1 MLISYALGARTWER
15 HIDIEYN
22 DVPVS
27 PYCSVPS
34 QADEWFK
41 AFHKAVEMLGN
52 SASSRRIISKEETKY
67 LDALVRGV
75 YARRDL
81 PSGYELS
88 SETFA
93 QDFKLAV
100 PLRKGQLS
108 TREILNGLKITQGLT
123 AGEPVTINDIDGPY
137 ATQAELRQ
145 QILERGL

>member
-1 MLISYALGARTWER
+1 MLISYAFGAMNWDRK
-15 HIDIEYN
+15 IDIEYN
-22 DVPVS
+22 NVPVS
-27 PYCSVPS
+27 SYCSVPS

-52 SASSRRIISKEETKY
+52 SASSRRIISKEETEY

-81 PSGYELS
+81 PTGYELS
-88 SETFA
+88 SESFS

-108 TREILNGLKITQGLT
+108 TREILNGLKITQGLS
-123 AGEPVTINDIDGPY
+123 AGDPVTIDNIDGPY
-137 ATQAELRQ
+137 ASQAELRQ
-145 QILERGL
+145 QILDRGL